1 VLISPD
7 DSCQVLFDLTFC
19 DSVAY
24 AVPSNKTFKTDDAAL
39 KALYDDQAKTYYG
52 NFNNSLAQVACDTTS
67 QAQYSLA
74 RTCTDCAND
83 YKRWL
88 CSVLIPRCED
98 WSANDDGSQPWL
110 QPRNVNAPLA
120 NGSLIFD
127 GNVSKAFN
135 ETIRDRFA
143 FSKSR
148 NPMIDEKIQP
158 GPYLEMK
165 PCEDLCFDI
174 VRSCPA
180 QLGFGC
186 PNNAAREMSYGKRD
200 PKENELQCSFPGAVV
215 KLNVQG
221 TAGALQLRF
230 VSVVLSSLLVAV
242 VLWM

>member
-1 VLISPD
+1 
-7 DSCQVLFDLTFC
+7 
-19 DSVAY
+19 
-24 AVPSNKTFKTDDAAL
+24 VPSNKSFKTNDAAL
-39 KALYDDQAKTYYG
+39 KALYDDNARSYYD
-52 NFNNSLAQVACDTTS
+52 NFNKSLAQVACDTTS
-67 QAQYSLA
+67 QSQYSLA

-98 WSANDDGSQPWL
+98 WSANNDGSQPWL

-120 NGSLIFD
+120 DGSPTFD

-135 ETIRDRFA
+135 ESTRDRFA

-180 QLGFGC
+180 QLGFAC
-186 PNNAAREMSYGKRD
+186 PNAAARVISYGKRD
-200 PKENELQCSFPGAVV
+200 PKENELKCNFPGAVV

-221 TAGALQLRF
+221 AAETLKVCFA
-230 VSVVLSSLLVAV
+230 STVLSALLVAV
-242 VLWM
+242 VSLL